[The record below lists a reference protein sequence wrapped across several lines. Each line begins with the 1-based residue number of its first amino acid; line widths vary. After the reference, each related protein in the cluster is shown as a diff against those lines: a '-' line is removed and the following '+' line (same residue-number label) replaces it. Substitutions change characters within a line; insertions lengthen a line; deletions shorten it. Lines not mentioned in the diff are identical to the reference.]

1 MRLDHLL
8 QAHAYTTSAQRL
20 PLKRAQQQIR
30 SEGLHVDG
38 ALVRD
43 PNRSQVVGGGL
54 QEVGAGIIAASGAAA
69 YLTPKGNFKAYDM
82 DVSEPT
88 ALAMMRLVG
97 AWQLGAATV
106 LARDTADVGA
116 FSNWVAAAAILSTA
130 PSWESIGAPKESM
143 AIWIGILA
151 ALGKYG
157 MDGKLNKWVPVA
169 LWLVNG
175 AQFHFAPQF
184 SADLYQAKSKISPM
198 GLSML
203 SLSGGMMMVAGT
215 YLGFLANGAS
225 QAEAFGYAYAVNGVL
240 AAKWALT
247 EAEGLGAPKHGP
259 LAWAAI
265 SAGLAYKSLT
275 A

>member
-1 MRLDHLL
+1 MARLLVAL
-8 QAHAYTTSAQRL
+8 AALASSATALR
-20 PLKRAQQQIR
+20 PLESK
-30 SEGLHVDG
+30 
-38 ALVRD
+38 ALKVR
-43 PNRSQVVGGGL
+43 GGGL
-54 QEVGAGIIAASGAAA
+54 QEVGAGLIGVSGAAA

-82 DVSEPT
+82 DVAEPT

-97 AWQLGAATV
+97 SWQLGVATV

-184 SADLYQAKSKISPM
+184 SVDLYQAKSKVSPL

-225 QAEAFGYAYAVNGVL
+225 QAEAFGYAYALNGAS

>member
-1 MRLDHLL
+1 MARLLVAL
-8 QAHAYTTSAQRL
+8 AALASSATALR
-20 PLKRAQQQIR
+20 PLESK
-30 SEGLHVDG
+30 
-38 ALVRD
+38 ALKVR
-43 PNRSQVVGGGL
+43 GGGL
-54 QEVGAGIIAASGAAA
+54 QEVGAGLIGVSGAAA

-82 DVSEPT
+82 DVTEPT

-97 AWQLGAATV
+97 SWQLGVATV

-143 AIWIGILA
+143 AIWIGILG

-184 SADLYQAKSKISPM
+184 SVDLYQAKSKVSPL